1 MVKFSGGWKLPFW
14 FPAVSSELQFLSRKA
29 KADLG
34 LFYVL
39 LKEIFLYD
47 SLKEE
52 QGLRFLMQYIYFN

>member
-1 MVKFSGGWKLPFW
+1 MSSG
-14 FPAVSSELQFLSRKA
+14 LQFLSRRA